1 MPLGQIA
8 FGANFAVADIGTS
21 EFGGPSFSA
30 NMAAALALVNGTL
43 AGQADLLYA
52 KQRTVAS
59 ATNDDID
66 LNGALLGGL
75 SVAVNFVKIVGL
87 ILINA
92 PLAGAPANTTNL
104 TLGAGTNPFI
114 GFLGGTTPTIGPI
127 RPGGF
132 LMLGCADLSGIGTVT
147 ATTADILRIAN
158 SSGASNTYQI
168 GIIGRSA

>member
-8 FGANFAVADIGTS
+8 FGANFNVSDVGTS
-21 EFGGPSFSA
+21 EFGGPQFSA
-30 NMAAALALVNGTL
+30 AMAAALSLVNGTL

-66 LNGALLGGL
+66 LNGSLIGGL
-75 SVAVNFVKIVGL
+75 GVAVNFVKLVGL
-87 ILINA
+87 IVINA
-92 PLAGAPANTTNL
+92 PLGNAAANTTNL
-104 TLGAGTNPFI
+104 TIGAGTNPFL
-114 GFLGGTTPTIGPI
+114 GFLGGTAPTIGPI

-132 LMLGCADLSGIGTVT
+132 IMLGCPDLAGIGTVT
-147 ATTADILRIAN
+147 PTSADILRIAN
-158 SSGASNTYQI
+158 SSGAANTYQI